1 MAQYIDPLDSADNPQ
16 TEAPEYYGQ
25 ATVDAWDCVLQKGYG
40 KVPFDPQQ
48 HRINDRRTAIKIA
61 IIPLP
66 EQEVTRDVYREY
78 LAEFG
83 PWPKI
88 TLPSIKAL
96 GLTTRQLNNAWVRA
110 TFVSEGRTYTNSAGE
125 TKESTTFKFLAVY
138 PDEAACR
145 AAYYVANAG
154 PDDPPFTPDR
164 QATGNGQ
171 RFLTKLTSGRTVP
184 PQPASRRLRTPR
196 GKPRCKFIPA
206 IVKERARRPGCG
218 WGEDRGHAADQ
229 PVFLGHVG

>member
-154 PDDPPFTPDR
+154 PDDPPFTPDG
-164 QATGNGQ
+164 QATGNGHTAP
-171 RFLTKLTSGRTVP
+171 LTKLTLGSSVP
-184 PQPASRRLRTPR
+184 PQPASRRLRTPH
-196 GKPRCKFIPA
+196 GKPPA
-206 IVKERARRPGCG
+206 SSSPRSSRRHTATWMQLGAKI
-218 WGEDRGHAADQ
+218 AAM
-229 PVFLGHVG
+229 PLI